1 MINYKNYRYFSNDR
15 SREKVRFTLSKVV
28 LENSDKGFNQF
39 IGVYKEALNM
49 YAPLQKKCMRQNNSP
64 FMNKQRDNEKDQIK
78 K

>member
-1 MINYKNYRYFSNDR
+1 MENFYNDKF
-15 SREKVRFTLSKVV
+15 RENVTSELSKVV
-28 LENSDKGFNQF
+28 LENSDKSFNQF

-49 YAPLQKKCMRQNNSP
+49 YAPLQKKRMRQNNSP

>member
-1 MINYKNYRYFSNDR
+1 MENFYNDKFRKNVTS
-15 SREKVRFTLSKVV
+15 ELSKVV